1 MYTDMELAGQYATFF
16 MGSIVVKVYIDK
28 LAKPCTMTCIMQSKV
43 DYIFEFTY
51 SPKWRRSIAVP
62 FDI

>member
-1 MYTDMELAGQYATFF
+1 
-16 MGSIVVKVYIDK
+16 
-28 LAKPCTMTCIMQSKV
+28 MQSKV

-62 FDI
+62 FDIEKVVEPMSS